1 MNANLFV
8 LGVIGE
14 CVGKAYMESK
24 GRRRYIVAE
33 RTCGPDSEAEDNDSG
48 VLEEAMVLDR
58 TEGRCRL
65 S

>member
-1 MNANLFV
+1 
-8 LGVIGE
+8 
-14 CVGKAYMESK
+14 MESK

-33 RTCGPDSEAEDNDSG
+33 RTYGPDSEAEDNDDG

-58 TEGRCRL
+58 TEDRCRL